1 MYYIFNENGQCVC
14 CCNYEPDADD
24 IASRNETA
32 LFDET
37 VYENTSRLQLV
48 NGQIT
53 EMPEPE
59 PSQEELDMQEA
70 NNVKTELRTM
80 AVNAMMMNLAGN
92 DITETKNEYQ
102 AKIAIVSDSV
112 ALHCVDVF
120 PVWSGNS
127 VQYYKDDRVSYNGVL
142 YKVLQAHTSQETWTP
157 TDAPSLFAKV
167 LTSDTGEILD
177 WEQPSADNA
186 YMKGDKV
193 RYNGKIY
200 ESLIDNNV
208 WSPDGY
214 PAGWK
219 EIIESE

>member
-32 LFDET
+32 LYNET
-37 VYENTSRLQLV
+37 VYENISRLQLV
-48 NGQIT
+48 DGQIT

-59 PSQEELDMQEA
+59 PSQEELDIQEA
-70 NNVKTELRTM
+70 NNVKTELRAM

-102 AKIAIVSDSV
+102 AKIANVSDAV
-112 ALHCVDVF
+112 ALYCVDVF

-127 VQYYKDDRVSYNGVL
+127 VQYDKDDRVSYNGVL
-142 YKVLQAHTSQETWTP
+142 YKVLQAHTSQATWTP

-219 EIIESE
+219 EIVESE

>member
-1 MYYIFNENGQCVC
+1 ME
-14 CCNYEPDADD
+14 YEYAIKVLAEEMTIDDVPIMFRSKTRELLDKVDEVNAYKADKE
-24 IASRNETA
+24 AKSFRNE
-32 LFDET
+32 L
-37 VYENTSRLQLV
+37 
-48 NGQIT
+48 
-53 EMPEPE
+53 
-59 PSQEELDMQEA
+59 
-70 NNVKTELRTM
+70 M
-80 AVNAMMMNLAGN
+80 AMATKAMMSMLAGN
-92 DITETKNEYQ
+92 DLSVEKTTYKTKINTL
-102 AKIAIVSDSV
+102 ADAV
-112 ALHCVDVF
+112 AVNCVDVF

-127 VQYYKDDRVSYNGVL
+127 VQYDKDDRVSYNGVL
-142 YKVLQAHTSQETWTP
+142 YKVLQAHTSQATWTP

-219 EIIESE
+219 EIND